1 MKITQIEI
9 GRLDE
14 NDRLN
19 LNEKVRMN
27 NLNSIVVLVGE
38 NGAGKT
44 RLLRTILSIQE
55 KQNEYRK
62 KRDALLKEIDEKIGN
77 YFLTYDEEENKEI
90 KEMEN
95 ETEWIGH
102 LKLDGLD
109 KSNYPNII
117 SFVPST
123 SKLKDWRDFSK
134 KAWMKKAVECERL
147 NIDAL
152 AEGTTSFI
160 QKLSDQSREAEFHLM
175 QKKEKEDSTKINEY
189 NKRKG
194 LYTKF
199 SKLVKD
205 NLKLTLDRNENGDAV
220 LLDEKGNGD
229 VIAEAKLSEGQ
240 QLLLQMCVQLY
251 AKDAQS
257 DDYILLLDEPEVHLH
272 PSAVIQ
278 FVEDVKRKNKNGQ
291 IWIATHSLALA
302 SHFDPDDIWYVSGG
316 EVEKAGRKSER
327 ILKGLI
333 GNEEDI
339 EKLRQFTDL
348 PFQFGVTRFS
358 TQCLLPPTVVETG
371 AKDPQFQQ
379 IKEIFKIQQS
389 QGGKIK
395 LLDYGAGKGRL
406 ISSFAEDGSN
416 SKEILDYYAY
426 DKSVENKE
434 CCIGNI
440 KKFHNEDA
448 ELRYYSEISSL
459 DKNSFD
465 IVLMCNVLHEID
477 CKYWKSI
484 FEDISKILKKDGF
497 LLFVEDNIIPIGELP
512 NRIGFLVLNTLQ
524 LNELFQT
531 KILLDDIRD
540 YHDYDMSNRYKKG
553 RLMAHLISANVLK
566 NVTETS
572 IKNAIKSLKEMSKVK
587 LYECRDHAISESD
600 DSTCKDGLEYGFWL
614 NQYANAS
621 LCLDNL

>member
-1 MKITQIEI
+1 M
-9 GRLDE
+9 
-14 NDRLN
+14 
-19 LNEKVRMN
+19 
-27 NLNSIVVLVGE
+27 
-38 NGAGKT
+38 
-44 RLLRTILSIQE
+44 
-55 KQNEYRK
+55 
-62 KRDALLKEIDEKIGN
+62 
-77 YFLTYDEEENKEI
+77 
-90 KEMEN
+90 
-95 ETEWIGH
+95 
-102 LKLDGLD
+102 
-109 KSNYPNII
+109 
-117 SFVPST
+117 
-123 SKLKDWRDFSK
+123 
-134 KAWMKKAVECERL
+134 
-147 NIDAL
+147 
-152 AEGTTSFI
+152 
-160 QKLSDQSREAEFHLM
+160 
-175 QKKEKEDSTKINEY
+175 
-189 NKRKG
+189 
-194 LYTKF
+194 
-199 SKLVKD
+199 KD

-302 SHFDPDDIWYVSGG
+302 SHVDPDDIWYVSGG

-339 EKLRQFTDL
+339 EKLRLFTDL
-348 PFQFGVTRFS
+348 PYQFGVTRFS

-379 IKEIFKIQQS
+379 IKEIFKTQQS

-459 DKNSFD
+459 DKKSFD
-465 IVLMCNVLHEID
+465 IVLMCNVLHEIEHNEWENTFNLIGD
-477 CKYWKSI
+477 
-484 FEDISKILKKDGF
+484 ILKSEGF
-497 LLFVEDNIIPIGELP
+497 LLIVEDNRIPIGELP
-512 NRIGFLVLNTLQ
+512 NKEGFLVLNTEQ
-524 LNELFQT
+524 LNVLF
-531 KILLDDIRD
+531 KIDPPLSS
-540 YHDYDMSNRYKKG
+540 SNIKDACDVIEYKEKN
-553 RLMAHLISANVLK
+553 RLMAHLIPAEYMK
-566 NVTETS
+566 NVKEETV
-572 IKNAIKSLKEMSKVK
+572 KAAIESLKDMAERKIK
-587 LYECRDHAISESD
+587 ELRACA
-600 DSTCKDGLEYGFWL
+600 KDGRDVYKKGMEYGFWL

-621 LCLDNL
+621 LCMKS

>member
-77 YFLTYDEEENKEI
+77 YFLTCDEEENKEI

-175 QKKEKEDSTKINEY
+175 QKKENSTKINEY

-333 GNEEDI
+333 GNDDDI

-348 PFQFGVTRFS
+348 PYQFGATSFS
-358 TQCLLPPTVVETG
+358 AQCLLPPTVVETG
-371 AKDPQFQQ
+371 ASDPQFKQV
-379 IKEIFKIQQS
+379 KEIFNSQQS
-389 QGGKIK
+389 RGEKIK
-395 LLDYGAGKGRL
+395 VLDYGAGRGRL
-406 ISSFAEDGSN
+406 ISAFAEDGVITN
-416 SKEILDYYAY
+416 DYLDYYAY
-426 DKSVENKE
+426 DKFDRYKD
-434 CCIGNI
+434 CCIDNI
-440 KKFHNEDA
+440 KKFYSGEV
-448 ELRYYSEISSL
+448 EYRYFDDPSKCS
-459 DKNSFD
+459 DKSFD

-477 CKYWKSI
+477 YKEWKNI
-484 FEDISKILKKDGF
+484 FNHIGNILKSTGY
-497 LLFVEDNIIPIGELP
+497 LLIVEDNRIPIGELP
-512 NRIGFLVLNTLQ
+512 NKDGFLVLNTEQ
-524 LNELFQT
+524 LNALFEIT
-531 KILLDDIRD
+531 PPLSSEFIRD
-540 YHDYDMSNRYKKG
+540 AYDTIRYKEKN
-553 RLMAHLISANVLK
+553 RLVAHLISAKYMK
-566 NVTETS
+566 NVKEETV
-572 IKNAIKSLKEMSKVK
+572 KTAIESLKEMSKRK
-587 LYECRDHAISESD
+587 IKELRAYAEDGRDVY
-600 DSTCKDGLEYGFWL
+600 KKGMEYGFWL

-621 LCLDNL
+621 LCSES

>member
-62 KRDALLKEIDEKIGN
+62 KREALLKEIDEKIEN
-77 YFLTYDEEENKEI
+77 YFLTCDEEENKEI
-90 KEMEN
+90 EEMKN

-134 KAWMKKAVECERL
+134 KAWMKKAAECERL

-339 EKLRQFTDL
+339 EKLRLFTDL
-348 PFQFGVTRFS
+348 PYQFGVTRFS

-379 IKEIFKIQQS
+379 IKEIFKTQQS

-459 DKNSFD
+459 DKKSFD
-465 IVLMCNVLHEID
+465 IVLMCNVLHEIEHNEWENTFNLIGD
-477 CKYWKSI
+477 
-484 FEDISKILKKDGF
+484 ILKSEGF
-497 LLFVEDNIIPIGELP
+497 LLIVEDNRIPIGELP
-512 NRIGFLVLNTLQ
+512 NKEGFLVLNTEQ
-524 LNELFQT
+524 LNVLF
-531 KILLDDIRD
+531 KIDPPLSS
-540 YHDYDMSNRYKKG
+540 SNIKDACDVIEYKEKN
-553 RLMAHLISANVLK
+553 RLMAHLIPAEYMK
-566 NVTETS
+566 NVKEETV
-572 IKNAIKSLKEMSKVK
+572 KAAIESLKDMAERKIK
-587 LYECRDHAISESD
+587 ELRACA
-600 DSTCKDGLEYGFWL
+600 KDGRDVYKKGMEYGFWL

-621 LCLDNL
+621 LCMKS